1 MVIRSFDDCFVY
13 FLGHKSMLISFFRQK
28 HIKYVE
34 HLRNWLHYILV
45 DHYQVQFK
53 CIVTTLLQ
61 HIMVKLLVSFS
72 KIDVTEQLFYKYLK
86 FQFHMISLLERF
98 MTINNNQNY
107 SRWTIG
113 QYIGSIVTCQI
124 FCIINIQNLG
134 QKIFY
139 CFYNKVFH

>member
-1 MVIRSFDDCFVY
+1 
-13 FLGHKSMLISFFRQK
+13 
-28 HIKYVE
+28 
-34 HLRNWLHYILV
+34 
-45 DHYQVQFK
+45 
-53 CIVTTLLQ
+53 
-61 HIMVKLLVSFS
+61 
-72 KIDVTEQLFYKYLK
+72 
-86 FQFHMISLLERF
+86 MISLLERF

-113 QYIGSIVTCQI
+113 QYIENIVTCQI